1 MLTRSRL
8 KCGEGELVEEYPDIG
23 SRRTFSR
30 TMYFPRGEEEGH
42 TKWEK
47 PIISETE
54 FLEDFM
60 SMKAMME
67 ILLDE
72 QAERKKE
79 EGSSSKDVEAKKEEK
94 GKGVGGDGDP
104 PETNQ
109 TFSSS
114 HTSHSN
120 NASPNMPYFKLDV
133 KFELPI
139 YNGDL
144 DAKKVRQLDQAA

>member
-8 KCGEGELVEEYPDIG
+8 KSGEGELVEEDPEIG

-30 TMYFPRGEEEGH
+30 TMASPRGEEEGH
-42 TKWEK
+42 TEREK
-47 PIISETE
+47 PIISKTE
-54 FLEDFM
+54 FLEAFI

-72 QAERKKE
+72 RAERKKKE
-79 EGSSSKDVEAKKEEK
+79 EGSSSKDAEVKPEEK

-104 PETNQ
+104 PDTNQ
-109 TFSSS
+109 TFSS
-114 HTSHSN
+114 SHSN

-133 KFELPI
+133 KF
-139 YNGDL
+139 
-144 DAKKVRQLDQAA
+144 